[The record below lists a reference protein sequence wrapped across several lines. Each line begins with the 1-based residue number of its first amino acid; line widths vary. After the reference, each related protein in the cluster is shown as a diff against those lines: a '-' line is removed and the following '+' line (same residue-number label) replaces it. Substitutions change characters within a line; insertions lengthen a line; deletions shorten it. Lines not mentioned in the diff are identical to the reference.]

1 MDTMSNTSQP
11 HAYSAQKANT
21 RENLASRCEEV
32 ILCLALLVR
41 PYLEYGVQLKAPER
55 IREMEE
61 LRSDQ

>member
-1 MDTMSNTSQP
+1 M
-11 HAYSAQKANT
+11 ANI
-21 RENLASRCEEV
+21 RESLASRWEEV

-41 PYLEYGVQLKAPER
+41 PYLEYGIHLKAPQD